1 MRLDDLPES
10 GNIEDRRGETGGGGG
25 GFGLPIGGGGL
36 GIGTVVVLGLI
47 GWAFGIDPSL
57 LIGGAEIVSGS
68 GQHQTKTPPSARRTT
83 KPQDET
89 GRFVDRVLGST
100 EARWKDIFAQDGKT
114 YRPPVLVLYRGATD
128 AKCGRMAQSAMGP
141 FYCPE
146 DRKVYL
152 DTSFFNDIARRFRGC
167 EIGSKSCEFAQAYVI
182 AHEVG
187 HHVQNLLGI
196 LPKAQHAQRVAST
209 KAEANHIQVQVELQA
224 DCLAGVR
231 MNISR
236 ARASPRSSSRAMSR
250 RPCARPPPSVT
261 TPCSGARKVMSFPT
275 ASLMAVPSSASAGST
290 WAFARVRCKAAIPS
304 PPRSCD
310 GMPGIDPGREFI
322 PLKIAVLTVSDT
334 RAMADDKSGATLVER
349 IGAAGHELAERAIV
363 ADVVE
368 QIRARVKTWIADP
381 AIDVIIT
388 TGGTGF
394 TGRDVTP
401 EALEPLFEKRMEAF
415 SMLFLMVSHGKI
427 GTSAIQTRA
436 TAGVAGATY
445 IFCLPG
451 SPGACKDAWDAILV
465 HQLDYRYRPCNFVEI
480 MPRLDEHLRRPE
492 AKGATV

>member
-47 GWAFGIDPSL
+47 GWALGIDPSL
-57 LIGGAEIVSGS
+57 LIGGAEILSGAP
-68 GQHQTKTPPSARRTT
+68 GQHQTQTPPSARRTT

-187 HHVQNLLGI
+187 HHVQKLTGGFDR
-196 LPKAQHAQRVAST
+196 P
-209 KAEANHIQVQVELQA
+209 EARGRESNQNSERMELQA
-224 DCLAGVR
+224 DCYAGVWGHYAGT
-231 MNISR
+231 MNQLDAGDIAEGLNAAAAVGDDNIQKQTQGR
-236 ARASPRSSSRAMSR
+236 VSPE
-250 RPCARPPPSVT
+250 
-261 TPCSGARKVMSFPT
+261 SFT
-275 ASLMAVPSSASAGST
+275 
-290 WAFARVRCKAAIPS
+290 
-304 PPRSCD
+304 
-310 GMPGIDPGREFI
+310 
-322 PLKIAVLTVSDT
+322 
-334 RAMADDKSGATLVER
+334 
-349 IGAAGHELAERAIV
+349 H
-363 ADVVE
+363 
-368 QIRARVKTWIADP
+368 
-381 AIDVIIT
+381 
-388 TGGTGF
+388 
-394 TGRDVTP
+394 
-401 EALEPLFEKRMEAF
+401 
-415 SMLFLMVSHGKI
+415 
-427 GTSAIQTRA
+427 GTSAQRQRWLKRGLDSGRPSDCDTF
-436 TAGVAGATY
+436 GANA
-445 IFCLPG
+445 L
-451 SPGACKDAWDAILV
+451 
-465 HQLDYRYRPCNFVEI
+465 
-480 MPRLDEHLRRPE
+480 
-492 AKGATV
+492 